1 MDFFIMKKV
10 VEAIKCH
17 FSSIELD
24 LRITQNGR
32 FMDQKCTPDILFS
45 ISDILLEMSNSGR
58 NTFTIQDIMHSP
70 ELNEVMVEQFKKP
83 SVDNPN
89 TRSEYDKVSSQP
101 VKMLDQA
108 GVLRVVGKRKNA
120 NVYEIANYDILK
132 FVATNDRNSLKF
144 LVLYLNNVIEQSGLS
159 PLFENFFH
167 NPTKDTYNYLK
178 DEFCN
183 FVIANTK
190 INGLTETR
198 RIFSKVLNP
207 LAFAKSTFGTRDGRI
222 SSTPI
227 QNHELYYNRPNFRD
241 LNKPKDVTRQD
252 FLKRVPED
260 TTTEVFFV
268 RKALQKVRNYH
279 NSLSEID
286 RFKELE
292 ASHVHHI
299 FPKHE
304 FPELA
309 DTFENLIVITPGQ
322 HLNYAHP
329 NGNTHRISKPY
340 QLVAILAKLDS
351 IERSVFQ
358 ESDAFYD
365 LTSFIETI
373 NIGLDENLLLPG
385 MGVEEIRFKIAEH
398 FFEK

>member
-1 MDFFIMKKV
+1 MKKV
-10 VEAIKCH
+10 VEAIHRH
-17 FSSIELD
+17 FSAIELD

-45 ISDILLEMSNSGR
+45 ISDVLLDMFYSGR
-58 NTFTIQDIMHSP
+58 STFTIQELMHSP

-89 TRSEYDKVSSQP
+89 TRSEYDKISSQP
-101 VKMLDQA
+101 VKMLTQA
-108 GVLRVVGKRKNA
+108 GILREVGKRKNA
-120 NVYEIANYDILK
+120 KVYNIANFELLK
-132 FVATNDRNSLKF
+132 FISTNDRNALKF
-144 LVLYLNNVIEQSGLS
+144 LVLYLNNVIEQSGLQ
-159 PLFENFFH
+159 PLFENFFS
-167 NPTKDTYNYLK
+167 NPTKVTYNILK
-178 DEFCN
+178 DGFCS
-183 FVIANTK
+183 FIIKNTK

-207 LAFAKSTFGTRDGRI
+207 LAFSKSTYGTRDGRI
-222 SSTPI
+222 STSPI
-227 QNHELYYNRPNFRD
+227 QHHELFYNRPNFRD
-241 LNKPKDVTRQD
+241 LNKPKDITRQE
-252 FLKRVPED
+252 FLERVPED
-260 TTTEVFFV
+260 TTTEIFFI

-286 RFKELE
+286 RFKKLE

-329 NGNTHRISKPY
+329 NGNTHRISKSY

-358 ESDAFYD
+358 ENDAFYD
-365 LTSFIETI
+365 LTSFIDTV
-373 NIGLDENLLLPG
+373 NIGLDQNLLLPG

-398 FFEK
+398 FLESK